1 MWWAVTPSQRASNP
15 HHSMDGA
22 LLSQHWNHTGPSW
35 KRGKESD
42 VGGAELL
49 ETIPGFVNRKK
60 QF

>member
-1 MWWAVTPSQRASNP
+1 MVGSYTLSMCLHP
-15 HHSMDGA
+15 HHPADGA
-22 LLSQHWNHTGPSW
+22 LLSERWNDARLSW
-35 KRGKESD
+35 KRGKESH